1 MGGKAMR
8 LTVKQGER
16 TVNEFHFDKGPVYI
30 GRHANSQVF
39 LPDKTVSRQ
48 HAVIYN
54 TKDGQWVVE
63 DLDSAN
69 KTYLNENE
77 IHKAEVKTGDVV
89 RISDFAIEVNFET
102 DAAPDPG
109 ETVELEE
116 APATLITGP
125 QIIIR
130 KLGAEKA
137 PAIRFQAERATDFL
151 YAIEELK
158 KADNLDRALLV
169 LLELVSKQFKTYQV
183 WGAMRA
189 QAGGPM
195 TSHAGRNRSG
205 MSVEQAELEFS
216 DKIGE
221 AIDKKQ
227 FMLFISPRDLSQQKE
242 TQIRSVIIAPLLTP
256 AGCFGVIYANNT
268 FRDDH
273 YNLGDLDFLMLLGL
287 HSASVLAKLPA

>member
-1 MGGKAMR
+1 MR
-8 LTVKQGER
+8 LVVKQGER
-16 TVNEFHFDKGPVYI
+16 TINEFHFDKGPIYI
-30 GRHANSQVF
+30 GRHSNSQVF
-39 LPDKTVSRQ
+39 LPDKVVSRQ

-63 DLDSAN
+63 DLESAN
-69 KTYLNENE
+69 KTYLNDNE
-77 IHKAEVKTGDVV
+77 IRKAEVKTGDLI
-89 RISDFAIEVNFET
+89 RISDFNIEVSFET
-102 DAAPDPG
+102 SSTPDPG

-116 APATLITGP
+116 APASLATGP

-151 YAIEELK
+151 RAIDELK
-158 KADNLDRALLV
+158 KTDHLDKALLAM
-169 LLELVSKQFKTYQV
+169 LELVSRQFKTYEV
-183 WGAMRA
+183 WGAVRPKID
-189 QAGGPM
+189 GPM
-195 TSHAGRNRSG
+195 VSHAGRNRSG
-205 MSVEQAELEFS
+205 LTVEQATLEFG

-227 FMLFISPRDLSQQKE
+227 FMLFIFTRDMSMQKE

-256 AGCFGVIYANNT
+256 SGCFGVLYANNT

-273 YNLGDLDFLMLLGL
+273 YNLGDLDYLMLLGL
-287 HSASVLAKLPA
+287 HAASVLAKLTA

>member
-1 MGGKAMR
+1 MR
-8 LTVKQGER
+8 LVVKQGER
-16 TVNEFHFDKGPVYI
+16 TVNEFHFDKGPIYI
-30 GRHANSQVF
+30 GRHTNSQVF

-69 KTYLNENE
+69 KTYLNDNE
-77 IHKAEVKTGDVV
+77 IHKAEFKTGDVI
-89 RISDFAIEVNFET
+89 RISDFTIEVNFET
-102 DAAPDPG
+102 AAAQDPG

-116 APATLITGP
+116 APATLATGP

-158 KADNLDRALLV
+158 KADKLDRALLV
-169 LLELVSKQFKTYQV
+169 LLEVVSKQFKTYHV
-183 WGAMRA
+183 WAALRPKA
-189 QAGGPM
+189 DGPM
-195 TSHAGRNRSG
+195 TAHAGRNRSG
-205 MSVEQAELEFS
+205 MTVEQAELEFS

-221 AIDKKQ
+221 SIDKKQ
-227 FMLFISPRDLSQQKE
+227 FLLFISPRDLSQQKE

-287 HSASVLAKLPA
+287 HTASVLAKLPA

>member
-1 MGGKAMR
+1 MR
-8 LTVKQGER
+8 LVVKQGER

-30 GRHANSQVF
+30 GRHTNSQVF
-39 LPDKTVSRQ
+39 LPDKVVSRQ

-54 TKDGQWVVE
+54 TKDGSWVVE

-69 KTYLNENE
+69 KTYLNDKE
-77 IHKAEVKTGDVV
+77 IHKAEIKTGDIV
-89 RISDFAIEVNFET
+89 RISDFTLEISFET
-102 DAAPDPG
+102 DDVAPDPAG

-116 APATLITGP
+116 APTTLSSGP

-130 KLGAEKA
+130 KLGAERA
-137 PAIRFQAERATDFL
+137 PAIRFQAERAPD
-151 YAIEELK
+151 YIQAIEELK
-158 KADNLDRALLV
+158 KADKLDKALLI
-169 LLELVSKQFKTYQV
+169 LLDLLSKQFKSYQA

-189 QAGGPM
+189 KATGPM

-205 MSVEQAELEFS
+205 MAVEQADLEFS

-227 FMLFISPRDLSQQKE
+227 FMLFILTRDLSQQKE

-256 AGCFGVIYANNT
+256 AGCYGVIYANNT

-273 YNLGDLDFLMLLGL
+273 YNLGDLDYLMLLGL
-287 HSASVLAKLPA
+287 HTASVLAKLPA

>member
-1 MGGKAMR
+1 MR

-69 KTYLNENE
+69 KTYLNDNE
-77 IHKAEVKTGDVV
+77 IHKAEVKTGDIV
-89 RISDFAIEVNFET
+89 RISDFTLEVNFET
-102 DAAPDPG
+102 DVAQDPG

-137 PAIRFQAERATDFL
+137 PQIRFQAERATDFL

-158 KADNLDRALLV
+158 KADHLDRALLV

-189 QAGGPM
+189 KLDGPM
-195 TSHAGRNRSG
+195 TAHAGRNRSG

-221 AIDKKQ
+221 SIDKKQ
-227 FMLFISPRDLSQQKE
+227 FMLFIFPRDLSQQKE
-242 TQIRSVIIAPLLTP
+242 TQIRSIVIAPLLTP
-256 AGCFGVIYANNT
+256 AGCFGVIYANDT

-287 HSASVLAKLPA
+287 HTASVLAKLPA

>member
-1 MGGKAMR
+1 MR
-8 LTVKQGER
+8 LVVKQGER
-16 TVNEFHFDKGPVYI
+16 TVNEFHFDKGPIYI
-30 GRHANSQVF
+30 GRHSNSQVF

-54 TKDGQWVVE
+54 TRDGLWVVE

-69 KTYLNENE
+69 KTYLNEVE
-77 IHKAEVKTGDVV
+77 IHKAEIKTGDII
-89 RISDFAIEVNFET
+89 RISDFTIEVGFDSKPT
-102 DAAPDPG
+102 QDPG

-116 APATLITGP
+116 TPASLITGP

-130 KLGAEKA
+130 KLGAERA
-137 PAIRFQAERATDFL
+137 PAIRFLAERATDFL
-151 YAIEELK
+151 YAIEELR
-158 KADNLDRALLV
+158 KADNIDRALLI
-169 LLELVSKQFKTYQV
+169 LLELTAKQFKTYQV

-189 QAGGPM
+189 QASGPM

-205 MSVEQAELEFS
+205 MSVEQSELEFS

-221 AIDKKQ
+221 SIDKKQ
-227 FMLFISPRDLSQQKE
+227 FMLFIFPRDLSQQKE

-287 HSASVLAKLPA
+287 HSASVLAKLPS

>member
-1 MGGKAMR
+1 MR
-8 LTVKQGER
+8 LVVKQGDR

-30 GRHANSQVF
+30 GRNTNSQVF

-63 DLDSAN
+63 DLESAN
-69 KTYLNENE
+69 KTYLNDNE
-77 IHKAEVKTGDVV
+77 IKKADVKTGDVI
-89 RISDFAIEVNFET
+89 RISDFSIEVNLET
-102 DAAPDPG
+102 AAMPDPG

-116 APATLITGP
+116 APATLSSGP

-158 KADNLDRALLV
+158 KADKLDRALLV
-169 LLELVSKQFKTYQV
+169 MLELVSKQFKTYHV
-183 WGAMRA
+183 WSAMRP
-189 QAGGPM
+189 QATGPM
-195 TSHAGRNRSG
+195 TVHAGKTRSG
-205 MSVEQAELEFS
+205 MTVEQADLEFS

-227 FMLFISPRDLSQQKE
+227 FMLFIFTRDLSMQKE

-256 AGCFGVIYANNT
+256 AGCFGVLYANNT

-273 YNLGDLDFLMLLGL
+273 YNLGDLDYLMLLGL
-287 HSASVLAKLPA
+287 HAASVLAKLPA

>member
-1 MGGKAMR
+1 MR
-8 LTVKQGER
+8 LVVKQGER

-30 GRHANSQVF
+30 GRNTNSQVF
-39 LPDKTVSRQ
+39 LPDRTVSRQ

-54 TKDGQWVVE
+54 TQEGAWVAE

-69 KTYLNENE
+69 KTYLNGDET
-77 IHKAEVKTGDVV
+77 HKADIKTGDVI
-89 RISDFAIEVNFET
+89 RISDFDIEVDFEEPKG
-102 DAAPDPG
+102 PDPG

-116 APATLITGP
+116 APATLISGP

-130 KLGAEKA
+130 KLGAEKS

-151 YAIEELK
+151 QAIEEIK

-169 LLELVSKQFKTYQV
+169 MLELVSKQFHSYQV

-189 QAGGPM
+189 RADGPM
-195 TSHAGRNRSG
+195 TAHAGKHKGG
-205 MSVEQAELEFS
+205 MTIEQTDLEFG

-227 FMLFISPRDLSQQKE
+227 FMLFIFPRDLSQQKE
-242 TQIRSVIIAPLLTP
+242 TQIRSILIIPLLSP
-256 AGCFGVIYANNT
+256 AGCFGAIYTNDT

-273 YNLGDLDFLMLLGL
+273 YNLGDLDYLMLLGM
-287 HSASVLAKLPA
+287 HTASVLAKLPA

>member
-1 MGGKAMR
+1 MR
-8 LTVKQGER
+8 LIVKQGER
-16 TVNEFHFDKGPVYI
+16 TVNEFHFDKGPIYI

-39 LPDKTVSRQ
+39 LPDKVVSRQ

-69 KTYLNENE
+69 KTYLNDND
-77 IHKAEVKTGDVV
+77 IRKAEIKSGDLI
-89 RISDFAIEVNFET
+89 RISDFNIEVSFDT
-102 DAAPDPG
+102 APPQDPG

-116 APATLITGP
+116 APATLSSGP

-151 YAIEELK
+151 RAIEELK
-158 KADNLDRALLV
+158 KADHLDKALLI
-169 LLELVSKQFKTYQV
+169 LLEIVSKQFKTYQV
-183 WGAMRA
+183 WGAVRPKS
-189 QAGGPM
+189 GGPM
-195 TSHAGRNRSG
+195 IAHAGRNKSG
-205 MSVEQAELEFS
+205 MAIEQADLEFG
-216 DKIGE
+216 DKIGDC
-221 AIDKKQ
+221 IDKKQ
-227 FMLFISPRDLSQQKE
+227 FMLFIFTRDLSQQKE

-273 YNLGDLDFLMLLGL
+273 YNLGDLDYLLLTGL
-287 HSASVLAKLPA
+287 HTASVLAKLPA

>member
-1 MGGKAMR
+1 MR
-8 LTVKQGER
+8 LVVKQGER
-16 TVNEFHFDKGPVYI
+16 TVNEFHFDKGPIYI
-30 GRHANSQVF
+30 GRHTNSQVF

-48 HAVIYN
+48 HSVIYN

-69 KTYLNENE
+69 KTYLNDNE
-77 IHKAEVKTGDVV
+77 IHKAEVKTGDVI
-89 RISDFAIEVNFET
+89 RISDFTIEVSFESSPT
-102 DAAPDPG
+102 ADPG

-116 APATLITGP
+116 APATLSTGP

-151 YAIEELK
+151 QAIEELRK
-158 KADNLDRALLV
+158 VDNPDRALLV
-169 LLELVSKQFKTYQV
+169 LLEFVSKQFKTYHV
-183 WGAMRA
+183 WAALRPKPT
-189 QAGGPM
+189 GPM
-195 TSHAGRNRSG
+195 TSHAGKTRSG
-205 MSVEQAELEFS
+205 MTVEQADLEFG

-227 FMLFISPRDLSQQKE
+227 FLLFILTRDLSQHKE
-242 TQIRSVIIAPLLTP
+242 TQIRSVLIAPLLTP

-273 YNLGDLDFLMLLGL
+273 YNLGDLDYLLLLGL
-287 HSASVLAKLPA
+287 HTASVLAKLPA

>member
-1 MGGKAMR
+1 MR
-8 LTVKQGER
+8 LVARQGER
-16 TVNEFHFDKGPVYI
+16 TINEFHFDKGPVYI
-30 GRHANSQVF
+30 GRHSNSQVF

-69 KTYLNENE
+69 KTYLNEVE
-77 IHKAEVKTGDVV
+77 IHKSEIKSGDII
-89 RISDFAIEVNFET
+89 RISDFNIEVSFESG
-102 DAAPDPG
+102 PSQDPG

-116 APATLITGP
+116 TPASLITGP

-151 YAIEELK
+151 YAIEELR
-158 KADNLDRALLV
+158 KADKLDKALLI
-169 LLELVSKQFKTYQV
+169 LLEVVSKQFKTYQV

-189 QAGGPM
+189 QPAGPM

-205 MSVEQAELEFS
+205 MSVEQPELEFS

-227 FMLFISPRDLSQQKE
+227 FMLFIFPRDLSQQKE
-242 TQIRSVIIAPLLTP
+242 TQIRSVVIAPLLTP
-256 AGCFGVIYANNT
+256 AGCFGVIYANDT

-273 YNLGDLDFLMLLGL
+273 YNLGDLDYLMLLGL
-287 HSASVLAKLPA
+287 HAASVINKLPA

>member
-8 LTVKQGER
+8 LVVKQGER

-30 GRHANSQVF
+30 GRHTNSQVF

-63 DLDSAN
+63 DLESAN
-69 KTYLNENE
+69 KTYLNDNE
-77 IHKAEVKTGDVV
+77 IKKADVKTGDVI
-89 RISDFAIEVNFET
+89 RISDFSIEVNLET
-102 DAAPDPG
+102 AAMPDPG

-116 APATLITGP
+116 APATLSSGP

-158 KADNLDRALLV
+158 KADKLDRALLV
-169 LLELVSKQFKTYQV
+169 MLELVSKQFKTYHV

-189 QAGGPM
+189 QAAGPM
-195 TSHAGRNRSG
+195 TSHAGKTRSG
-205 MSVEQAELEFS
+205 MTVEQADLEFG
-216 DKIGE
+216 DKIGDC
-221 AIDKKQ
+221 IDKKQ
-227 FMLFISPRDLSQQKE
+227 FMLFIFTRDLSQQKE
-242 TQIRSVIIAPLLTP
+242 NQIRSVVIAPLLTP
-256 AGCFGVIYANNT
+256 AGCFGVLYANNT

-273 YNLGDLDFLMLLGL
+273 YNLGDLDYLLLLGL
-287 HSASVLAKLPA
+287 HTASVLAKLPA

>member
-1 MGGKAMR
+1 MR
-8 LTVKQGER
+8 LVVKQGER

-39 LPDKTVSRQ
+39 LPDKVVSRQ

-69 KTYLNENE
+69 KTYLNEVE
-77 IHKAEVKTGDVV
+77 IHKAEIKTGDII
-89 RISDFAIEVNFET
+89 RISEFNIEVSFDSKAT
-102 DAAPDPG
+102 QDPG

-116 APATLITGP
+116 TPASLITGP
-125 QIIIR
+125 QTIIR

-151 YAIEELK
+151 YAIEELR
-158 KADNLDRALLV
+158 KADKLDRLLLV
-169 LLELVSKQFKTYQV
+169 MLELVSKQFHSYQV
-183 WGAMRA
+183 WGAMRP

-195 TSHAGRNRSG
+195 TSHAGRNKSG
-205 MSVEQAELEFS
+205 MSIEQADLEFS

-221 AIDKKQ
+221 SIDKKQ
-227 FMLFISPRDLSQQKE
+227 FMLFIFPRDLTQQKE
-242 TQIRSVIIAPLLTP
+242 TQVRSVIIAPLLTP
-256 AGCFGVIYANNT
+256 AGCFGVIYTNDT

-287 HSASVLAKLPA
+287 HTASVLAKLPA

>member
-1 MGGKAMR
+1 MR
-8 LTVKQGER
+8 LLVKQGER
-16 TVNEFHFDKGPVYI
+16 TLNEFHFDKGPIYI

-39 LPDKTVSRQ
+39 LPDKVVSRQ

-54 TKDGQWVVE
+54 TKDGQWVIE

-69 KTYLNENE
+69 KTYLNNKE
-77 IHKAEVKTGDVV
+77 IVKSDVNSGDLI
-89 RISDFAIEVNFET
+89 RISDFLIEISF
-102 DAAPDPG
+102 DSPPAPDLS

-116 APATLITGP
+116 APATLTSGP

-130 KLGAEKA
+130 KLGAQQA
-137 PAIRFQAERATDFL
+137 AAIRFQAERATDFL
-151 YAIEELK
+151 QIIDEIK
-158 KADNLDRALLV
+158 KADHIDKALLI
-169 LLELVSKQFKTYQV
+169 LLEIISKQFKTYQV
-183 WGAMRA
+183 WGALRPK
-189 QAGGPM
+189 AGGPM
-195 TSHAGRNRSG
+195 TAHAGRNRSG
-205 MSVEQAELEFS
+205 MTIEQADLEFG

-227 FMLFISPRDLSQQKE
+227 FMLFIFTRDMSQQKE
-242 TQIRSVIIAPLLTP
+242 TQIRSVLIAPLLTP

-273 YNLGDLDFLMLLGL
+273 YNLGDLDYLMMLGF

>member
-1 MGGKAMR
+1 MR
-8 LTVKQGER
+8 LVVKQGER
-16 TVNEFHFDKGPVYI
+16 IVNEFHFDKGPVYI
-30 GRHANSQVF
+30 GRHSNSQVF
-39 LPDKTVSRQ
+39 LPDKVVSRQ

-54 TKDGQWVVE
+54 TKDGLWVVE

-69 KTYLNENE
+69 KTYLNEVE
-77 IHKAEVKTGDVV
+77 IHKAEIKTGDII
-89 RISDFAIEVNFET
+89 RISDFNIEVNFET
-102 DAAPDPG
+102 APTQDPG

-116 APATLITGP
+116 APAGIITGP

-151 YAIEELK
+151 YAIEELR
-158 KADNLDRALLV
+158 KADKLDKALLI
-169 LLELVSKQFKTYQV
+169 LLEIISKQFKTYQV
-183 WGAMRA
+183 WGAMRP
-189 QAGGPM
+189 QTSGPM

-205 MSVEQAELEFS
+205 MAVEQSELEFA

-221 AIDKKQ
+221 SIDKKQ
-227 FMLFISPRDLSQQKE
+227 FMLFIFPRDLSQQKE

-273 YNLGDLDFLMLLGL
+273 YNLGDLDHLMLVGL
-287 HSASVLAKLPA
+287 HAASLLAKLPA

>member
-1 MGGKAMR
+1 MR
-8 LTVKQGER
+8 LVVKQGER

-30 GRHANSQVF
+30 GRHTNSQVF

-48 HAVIYN
+48 HSVIYN

-69 KTYLNENE
+69 KTFLNDNE
-77 IHKAEVKTGDVV
+77 IHKAEVKTGDII
-89 RISDFAIEVNFET
+89 RISDFTIEVSFESSPT
-102 DAAPDPG
+102 ADPG

-116 APATLITGP
+116 APSTLSSGP

-151 YAIEELK
+151 QVIEELRK
-158 KADNLDRALLV
+158 VDNPDRALLV

-183 WGAMRA
+183 WSALRPKPT
-189 QAGGPM
+189 GPM
-195 TSHAGRNRSG
+195 TSHAGKTRSG
-205 MSVEQAELEFS
+205 MTVEQADLEFG

-227 FMLFISPRDLSQQKE
+227 FMLFIFTRDLSQQKE
-242 TQIRSVIIAPLLTP
+242 TQIRSVLIAPLLTP
-256 AGCFGVIYANNT
+256 AGCFGVLYANNT

-273 YNLGDLDFLMLLGL
+273 YNLGNLDYLLLLGL
-287 HSASVLAKLPA
+287 HTASVLAKLPA

>member
-1 MGGKAMR
+1 MR
-8 LTVKQGER
+8 LVVKQGER
-16 TVNEFHFDKGPVYI
+16 TVNEVHFDKGPIYI
-30 GRHANSQVF
+30 GRHTNSQVF

-69 KTYLNENE
+69 KTYLNDKE
-77 IHKAEVKTGDVV
+77 IHKAEVKTGDIV
-89 RISDFAIEVNFET
+89 RISDFTLEVNFET
-102 DAAPDPG
+102 DAGSDPSG
-109 ETVELEE
+109 DTVELEE
-116 APATLITGP
+116 APATLSSGP

-130 KLGAEKA
+130 KLGAERA
-137 PAIRFQAERATDFL
+137 PAIRFQAERAPDYL

-158 KADNLDRALLV
+158 KANNLDKALLI
-169 LLELVSKQFKTYQV
+169 LLELISKQFKSYQA

-189 QAGGPM
+189 KATGPM

-205 MSVEQAELEFS
+205 MSVEQADLEFS

-227 FMLFISPRDLSQQKE
+227 FMLFILTRDLSQQKE

-273 YNLGDLDFLMLLGL
+273 YNLGDLDYLMLLGL
-287 HSASVLAKLPA
+287 HTASVLAKLPA

>member
-1 MGGKAMR
+1 MR
-8 LTVKQGER
+8 LIVKQGER
-16 TVNEFHFDKGPVYI
+16 TVNEFHFDKGPIYI

-39 LPDKTVSRQ
+39 LPDRTVSRQ

-54 TKDGQWVVE
+54 TKDGQWLVE
-63 DLDSAN
+63 DLDSSN
-69 KTYLNENE
+69 KTYLNDGE
-77 IHKAEVKTGDVV
+77 IHKASIKSGDVI
-89 RISDFAIEVNFET
+89 RISDFDIEVSFDT
-102 DAAPDPG
+102 GVAQDPG

-151 YAIEELK
+151 YAIEELR
-158 KADNLDRALLV
+158 KAENLDKALLV
-169 LLELVSKQFKTYQV
+169 LLELASKQFKTYQV
-183 WGAMRA
+183 WGAMRS
-189 QAGGPM
+189 QPTGPM

-205 MSVEQAELEFS
+205 MSVEQNELEFS

-221 AIDKKQ
+221 ALDKKQ
-227 FMLFISPRDLSQQKE
+227 FMLFIFPRDLSQQKE
-242 TQIRSVIIAPLLTP
+242 TQIRSVIIAPLLSP

-273 YNLGDLDFLMLLGL
+273 YNLGDLDYLMLLGL
-287 HSASVLAKLPA
+287 HTASVLAKLPT

>member
-1 MGGKAMR
+1 MR
-8 LTVKQGER
+8 LVVKQGER
-16 TVNEFHFDKGPVYI
+16 IVNEFHFDKGPVYI

-39 LPDKTVSRQ
+39 LPDKVVSRQ

-54 TKDGQWVVE
+54 TKDGLWVVE
-63 DLDSAN
+63 DLESAN
-69 KTYLNENE
+69 KTYLNEVE
-77 IHKAEVKTGDVV
+77 IHKADIKTGDVI
-89 RISDFAIEVNFET
+89 RISDFNIEINFEMAST
-102 DAAPDPG
+102 QDPG

-116 APATLITGP
+116 SPASLITGP

-151 YAIEELK
+151 YAIEELR
-158 KADNLDRALLV
+158 KADKLDRALLI
-169 LLELVSKQFKTYQV
+169 LLEIVSKQFKTYQV

-189 QAGGPM
+189 QASGPM

-205 MSVEQAELEFS
+205 MSVEQSELEFT

-221 AIDKKQ
+221 SIDKKQ
-227 FMLFISPRDLSQQKE
+227 FMLFIFPRDLSQQKE

-287 HSASVLAKLPA
+287 HTASVLAKLPA